1 MKRAR
6 YRRILQHMIWSSLLS
21 KTHSTITM
29 KFDHYF
35 WSYGLTPWETLSG
48 VFKSFHICVVCD
60 NAAILQQILIVIKK
74 IYVDNLSR
82 LLGFLPLYV
91 LSPCLNFKQYIS
103 NIFSHKIITHT
114 IIKHL
119 QNNTICTLQQLHQIY
134 WLHFIFPS
142 EHTLLIFL
150 SSGN

>member
-1 MKRAR
+1 
-6 YRRILQHMIWSSLLS
+6 MIWSSLLS
-21 KTHSTITM
+21 KTHSTITV
-29 KFDHYF
+29 KFDHLF

-82 LLGFLPLYV
+82 LLWFLPLYI
-91 LSPCLNFKQYIS
+91 LSPSQHFKQYIS
-103 NIFSHKIITHT
+103 YKLSHKIITHM

-119 QNNTICTLQQLHQIY
+119 QNNIIHISFKTHPTN
-134 WLHFIFPS
+134 FP
-142 EHTLLIFL
+142 FL
-150 SSGN
+150 WKLTYVS